1 MRNINCISTDRNQDV
16 WFENNCSPKK
26 ATKRH
31 FWKILKKSLWTN
43 LLLVLFHSF
52 IFHSKGTLPQ
62 IALPNEQTT
71 LNVNVIKIGT
81 QLWRGF
87 RKSKYE

>member
-1 MRNINCISTDRNQDV
+1 MRNINRISTDRNQNV
-16 WFENNCSPKK
+16 WFENNCSSKK
-26 ATKRH
+26 SHEKPLLEN
-31 FWKILKKSLWTN
+31 FKKSLWTN